1 MREAPGNDGNG
12 EMSES
17 GTRDASRETLHEP
30 RLTRDASRTTLD
42 APVAGQTVLVIDD
55 EPTARV
61 ALVARLKRLG
71 YRVLQADNGKAGL
84 DILRYERPD
93 LTILDWMMPEMD
105 GPSFCEVV
113 RQDPAL
119 LSSQILM
126 MTSNDQPEQ
135 IAEGLAR
142 GADDFLSKAASKYEI
157 TARVQA
163 GIRAAAL
170 IRRLEDVTAEIRRKQ
185 EALERELQSAAR
197 YVESLLPA
205 SGNIAPGVRM
215 VCLYRPSLGLGGDLF
230 NVVPWSDDLLGLY
243 LLDASGHGV
252 SPALRSASFA
262 TFLRRESLLRHV
274 GSSDPGAV
282 LTEANKHFPLT
293 ENGHYFTIVFAT
305 LDVRC
310 HTLSYA
316 TAGHSGA
323 FLHRHSG
330 EVCRMAR
337 PNLPLGFDPSTVYGT
352 EVLSVE
358 PGDRLYV
365 LSDGLYEVPDS
376 TGNLWGQDRLE
387 QLIRT
392 LGHRPLTEV
401 LSGAVTEAVRWLGH
415 EQFPDDV
422 AVMALELTEAD
433 THA

>member
-1 MREAPGNDGNG
+1 MVTPSAATSP
-12 EMSES
+12 
-17 GTRDASRETLHEP
+17 
-30 RLTRDASRTTLD
+30 LD
-42 APVAGQTVLVIDD
+42 HDQRGSKTVLIVDD
-55 EPTARV
+55 EPTARL
-61 ALVARLKRLG
+61 ALAARLKRLG
-71 YRVLQADNGKAGL
+71 YRVLQAGDGKAGL
-84 DILRYERPD
+84 ELLQRERPD

-105 GPSFCEVV
+105 GPSFCEAV

-126 MTSNDQPEQ
+126 MTSHDRPEQ

-163 GIRAAAL
+163 GMRAAGL
-170 IRRLEDVTAEIRRKQ
+170 IRRLEDVTAEIRQKQ

-205 SGNIAPGVRM
+205 AGTIAPGVQM
-215 VCLYRPSLGLGGDLF
+215 VCVYRPSLALGGDLF
-230 NVVPWSDDLLGLY
+230 NIVPWSDDLLGLY

-262 TFLRRESLLRHV
+262 TFLRRESLFRHI
-274 GSSDPGAV
+274 GSSDPGAI
-282 LTEANKHFPLT
+282 LTEANKQFPLT

-323 FLHRHSG
+323 FLHRRSG
-330 EVCRMAR
+330 DVSWLAR
-337 PNLPLGFDPSTVYGT
+337 PNLPLGFHHSTLYVT
-352 EVLSVE
+352 ETCSVE
-358 PGDRLYV
+358 PGDRLYL
-365 LSDGLYEVPDS
+365 LSDGLYEVPNS
-376 TGNLWGQDRLE
+376 NGNLWGQDRLE
-387 QLIRT
+387 QTVRT
-392 LGHRPLTEV
+392 LGRRPMTEV
-401 LSGAVTEAVRWLGH
+401 MSGMLAEVVRWLGH
-415 EQFPDDV
+415 DQFPDDV
-422 AVMALELTEAD
+422 AVMGVEITA
-433 THA
+433 

>member
-1 MREAPGNDGNG
+1 MP
-12 EMSES
+12 STS
-17 GTRDASRETLHEP
+17 VEP
-30 RLTRDASRTTLD
+30 TGQAT
-42 APVAGQTVLVIDD
+42 GQTVLIIDD

-61 ALVARLKRLG
+61 ALAARLKRLG
-71 YRVLQADNGKAGL
+71 YRVLQADDGKAGL
-84 DILRYERPD
+84 DMLRRERPD

-163 GIRAAAL
+163 GIRAARL
-170 IRRLEDVTAEIRRKQ
+170 IKRLEDVTAEIRRKQ
-185 EALERELQSAAR
+185 DTLERELQSAAR
-197 YVESLLPA
+197 YVESLLPV
-205 SGNIAPGVRM
+205 SGTIGPGVEM
-215 VCLYRPSLGLGGDLF
+215 VRVYRPSLGLGGDLF
-230 NVVPWSDDLLGLY
+230 NVVSWNHDLLGLY

-262 TFLRRESLLRHV
+262 TFLRRESLVRHV
-274 GSSDPGAV
+274 GSSDPGAI
-282 LTEANKHFPLT
+282 LSEANKHFPLT

-305 LDVRC
+305 LDIRSQ
-310 HTLSYA
+310 TLSYA
-316 TAGHSGA
+316 TAGHSGV
-323 FLHRHSG
+323 FLHRQSG
-330 EVCRMAR
+330 EICWIAK

-352 EVLSVE
+352 DVLSIE
-358 PGDRLYV
+358 PGDRLYL
-365 LSDGLYEVPDS
+365 LSDGLYEVPDA
-376 TGNLWGQDRLE
+376 TGDLWGQDRLE
-387 QLIRT
+387 EVVRT
-392 LGHRPLTEV
+392 LGRRPLSEV
-401 LSGAVTEAVRWLGH
+401 LSGAVNEAVRWLGH

-422 AVMALELTEAD
+422 AVMGVEFTGC
-433 THA
+433 

>member
-1 MREAPGNDGNG
+1 MAH
-12 EMSES
+12 MSVEQT
-17 GTRDASRETLHEP
+17 GQ
-30 RLTRDASRTTLD
+30 
-42 APVAGQTVLVIDD
+42 VADPPKTVLIVDD
-55 EPTARV
+55 EPTARLAMV
-61 ALVARLKRLG
+61 SRLKRLG
-71 YRVLQADNGKAGL
+71 YRVLQAGDGKAGMEM
-84 DILRYERPD
+84 LRRERPD

-105 GPSFCEVV
+105 GPSFCEAV
-113 RQDPAL
+113 RHDPDL

-135 IAEGLAR
+135 IAEGLVR

-157 TARVQA
+157 TARVQS
-163 GIRAAAL
+163 GLRAAGL

-205 SGNIAPGVRM
+205 AGPVAPGVQM
-215 VCLYRPSLGLGGDLF
+215 VCAYRPSIALGGDLF
-230 NVVPWSDDLLGLY
+230 NIVPWSDDLLGLY

-262 TFLRRESLLRHV
+262 TFLRRESLFRHV
-274 GSSDPGAV
+274 GSSDPGAI

-293 ENGHYFTIVFAT
+293 EEGHYFTIAFAT

-316 TAGHSGA
+316 TAGHNGA
-323 FLHRHSG
+323 FLHRRSG
-330 EVCRMAR
+330 EVCWMAR
-337 PNLPLGFDPSTVYGT
+337 PNLPLGFDPSTVYVT
-352 EVLSVE
+352 EQLLIE

-376 TGNLWGQDRLE
+376 QGTLWGQERLAE
-387 QLIRT
+387 TVRT
-392 LGHRPLTEV
+392 LGHRPHAEV
-401 LSGAVTEAVRWLGH
+401 LAETIAEAVRWLGH
-415 EQFPDDV
+415 DQFPDDV
-422 AVMALELTEAD
+422 AVMGLEIAV
-433 THA
+433 